1 MSLSFFRFK
10 NRGKSE
16 RAEAPSQGDA
26 AENAQSSVAVAEKPA
41 ERENP
46 AEQEAPQKMVLDLQH
61 LTPETLEAF
70 FPSERN
76 LAG

>member
-1 MSLSFFRFK
+1 MNFSFFNFM
-10 NRGKSE
+10 NRQKTD
-16 RAEAPSQGDA
+16 RVQAPRQEGA
-26 AENAQSSVAVAEKPA
+26 PEIAQSSVSVEPEKRKTPL
-41 ERENP
+41 
-46 AEQEAPQKMVLDLQH
+46 EQEAPGKMVLDLRH

>member
-1 MSLSFFRFK
+1 MRLSFFSFK
-10 NRGKSE
+10 NREKSDK
-16 RAEAPSQGDA
+16 AEAPRHEGT
-26 AENAQSSVAVAEKPA
+26 AENTQSSVAVAEKP
-41 ERENP
+41 EEWKTP
-46 AEQEAPQKMVLDLQH
+46 PEQEAPRKMVLDPQH

>member
-1 MSLSFFRFK
+1 MNLSFFSFL
-10 NRGKSE
+10 NRAKTD
-16 RAEAPSQGDA
+16 RVEAPKREGA
-26 AENAQSSVAVAEKPA
+26 PETAQSSVGFAGKP
-41 ERENP
+41 EVRETP
-46 AEQEAPQKMVLDLQH
+46 LEQEAPREMVLDLQH

>member
-10 NRGKSE
+10 NREKTDS
-16 RAEAPSQGDA
+16 AEAPRLQDA
-26 AENAQSSVAVAEKPA
+26 AENVPSSVAVADKPA
-41 ERENP
+41 ERETP
-46 AEQEAPQKMVLDLQH
+46 AEQEAPRKMVLDLQH